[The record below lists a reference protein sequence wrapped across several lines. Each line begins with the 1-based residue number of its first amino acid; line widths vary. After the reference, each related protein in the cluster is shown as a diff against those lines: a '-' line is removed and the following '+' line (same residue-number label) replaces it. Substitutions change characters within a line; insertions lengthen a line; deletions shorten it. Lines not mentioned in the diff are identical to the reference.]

1 MSIKT
6 TLHNLLSISLIAIS
20 LILNTDVAYSF
31 PGFKNRIPKIGIC
44 TSFEKD
50 SLIVGSGCT
59 FIEENVRNFLVPDK
73 SDEEFNAKL
82 ILSKQSKIPVT
93 MCNSFLPGEMKSVGP
108 DAIPADILKFTE
120 TAFKR
125 ARMSGVKII
134 VFGSGGSRAIPQ
146 GFSREEALKQF
157 TDLCKKIAMIA
168 KKYDVI
174 MVLEP
179 LNTKECNFINSV
191 AEGGEIVKAVNH
203 PNFKLLADLYHMK
216 MEGESPSNLIKY
228 GYLLH
233 HVHIAEKEGRAAPG
247 TSNEN
252 FTDYF
257 VALKK
262 IKYKGAISIE
272 CKWKNL
278 GSQATL
284 AVKTIKDQ
292 WSD

>member
-6 TLHNLLSISLIAIS
+6 TLHNLLSFSLLAIS
-20 LILNTDVAYSF
+20 LILPTDSAFSF
-31 PGFKNRIPKIGIC
+31 PGFRNQIPKIGIC
-44 TSFEKD
+44 TSFEKNA
-50 SLIVGSGCT
+50 LIAGSGCT

-73 SDEEFNAKL
+73 SDEEFNARL
-82 ILSKQSKIPVT
+82 ILSKQSKLPVT
-93 MCNSFLPGEMKSVGP
+93 FCNSFLPGGMKSVGP
-108 DAIPADILKFTE
+108 DAVPADILKFTE

-125 ARMSGVKII
+125 AKLSGVKII

-146 GFSREEALKQF
+146 GFPREEALEQF
-157 TDLCKKIAMIA
+157 TDLCRKIAMIA

-191 AEGGEIVKAVNH
+191 AEGGDIVRAVNH
-203 PNFKLLADLYHMK
+203 PNFRLLADLYHMK
-216 MEGESPSNLIKY
+216 MEGESPLNLIKY
-228 GYLLH
+228 GSLLH

-247 TSNEN
+247 TSDEN
-252 FTDYF
+252 FSEYF

-272 CKWKNL
+272 CSWKNL
-278 GSQATL
+278 GSQAPL
-284 AVKTIKDQ
+284 AIQTIKDQ
-292 WSD
+292 WRD